1 MTLTGRAALAAVAG
15 GLVVAVFG
23 TGTAL
28 LAVNGVLLAAIA
40 ADVLLAGSVGRLS
53 VSRSGDAKIQL
64 GQAGPVTL
72 AVSNTGSRRLRGV
85 LRDGWRPSAGASP
98 ARARIDLAPGARARV
113 ITTLSPQRRG
123 DLEAGLVTIR
133 SLGPIGL
140 AGRQRSLTAPF
151 TVRVLPPFLSRKHL
165 PDKLARLRE
174 LDGQHKSMI
183 RGQGT
188 EFDSLREYVLG
199 DDVRSIDWR
208 SSARRNEVLVRTWR
222 PERDR
227 RIVIVL
233 DTGRTSAGRVAIGG
247 SDGSGASG
255 GSPGAWQGGIPRLD
269 ASMDA
274 ALLLAALAS
283 RAGDRVDLIAA
294 DRRVRAMVVGAG
306 RESVLAAVTSELALL
321 EPDLVES
328 DIELMIATV
337 LGIARQR
344 CLVVLLT
351 DLNPAAIEQGLL
363 PHVQLLA
370 SRHQV
375 LLAAVADPT
384 VAEMAGGRGDAG
396 AVYAAAAAVTAQ
408 AGRARIGALLRRH
421 GVEIV
426 DAPPDRLPPALAD
439 AYLSLKAAG
448 RL

>member
-1 MTLTGRAALAAVAG
+1 MTLTGRAALAAVVG

-23 TGTAL
+23 SGAVL
-28 LAVNGVLLAAIA
+28 LIVNGVLLAALASDVILA
-40 ADVLLAGSVGRLS
+40 ASVSGLR
-53 VSRSGDAKIQL
+53 VSRSGDTKIHL
-64 GQAGPVTL
+64 GQAGTITL
-72 AVSNTGSRRLRGV
+72 TVINSGSRRLRGV
-85 LRDGWRPSAGASP
+85 VRDGWRPSAA
-98 ARARIDLAPGARARV
+98 ARPGREPVSLQAGGRV
-113 ITTLSPQRRG
+113 RLTTTLTPQRRG
-123 DLEAGLVTIR
+123 DIEAGLVTIR
-133 SLGPIGL
+133 SLGPLGL
-140 AGRQRSLTAPF
+140 AGRQRSLAAPF
-151 TVRVLPPFLSRKHL
+151 TTRVLPPFLSRKHL
-165 PDKLARLRE
+165 PEKLARLRE
-174 LDGQHKSMI
+174 LDGQHRSML

-188 EFDSLREYVLG
+188 EFDSLRAYVLG

-208 SSARRNEVLVRTWR
+208 SSARRNDVLVRTWR

-233 DTGRTSAGRVAIGG
+233 DTGRTSAGRV
-247 SDGSGASG
+247 
-255 GSPGAWQGGIPRLD
+255 GGIPRLD

-294 DRRVRAMVVGAG
+294 DRRVRTMVVGAG
-306 RESVLAAVTSELALL
+306 REAVLAAFTSEMALL

-328 DIELMIATV
+328 DIALMMATV

-363 PHVQLLA
+363 PHIQLLS

-375 LLAAVADPT
+375 LLAAVADPR
-384 VAEMAGGRGDAG
+384 VAEMAASRGDTT
-396 AVYAAAAAVTAQ
+396 AVYNAAAAIAAQ
-408 AGRARIGALLRRH
+408 SGRDHIGALLRRH
-421 GVEIV
+421 GVEVV

>member
-15 GLVVAVFG
+15 SLVVAVFG
-23 TGTAL
+23 TFAGDL
-28 LAVNGVLLAAIA
+28 ILAA
-40 ADVLLAGSVGRLS
+40 SVTRLR
-53 VSRSGDAKIQL
+53 VSRSGDAKIHL
-64 GQAGPVTL
+64 GQEGTIIL
-72 AVSNTGSRRLRGV
+72 AVANSGRRRLRGV
-85 LRDGWRPSAGASP
+85 VRDGWRPSAA
-98 ARARIDLAPGARARV
+98 ARPGRTRIDLPAGDLARLT
-113 ITTLSPQRRG
+113 TTLTPQRRG
-123 DLEAGLVTIR
+123 DFEAGLVTIR
-133 SLGPIGL
+133 SLGPLGL

-165 PDKLARLRE
+165 PEKLARLRE
-174 LDGQHKSMI
+174 LDGLHKSML
-183 RGQGT
+183 RGQGS
-188 EFDSLREYVLG
+188 EFDSLRAYVLG

-208 SSARRNEVLVRTWR
+208 SSARRNDVLVRTWR

-233 DTGRTSAGRVAIGG
+233 DTGRTSAGRV
-247 SDGSGASG
+247 
-255 GSPGAWQGGIPRLD
+255 GGIPRLD

-283 RAGDRVDLIAA
+283 RAGDRVDLVAA
-294 DRRVRAMVVGAG
+294 DRRVRSMVVGTG
-306 RESVLAAVTSELALL
+306 RDAMLAAFTNEMALL
-321 EPDLVES
+321 EPDLIEP
-328 DIELMIATV
+328 DIGLMMATV

-351 DLNPAAIEQGLL
+351 DLNPAAIEQGML
-363 PHVQLLA
+363 PHIQLLSA
-370 SRHQV
+370 RHQV
-375 LLAAVADPT
+375 LVAAVADPRL
-384 VAEMAGGRGDAG
+384 AEMAASRGDTA
-396 AVYAAAAAVTAQ
+396 AVYEAAAAVAAQ
-408 AGRARIGALLRRH
+408 AGRAHIGALLRRH